1 MPKRADLAGL
11 INLPGLTE
19 MLSGSFLCC
28 SIFIVLKCAIITSRL
43 CGGSLLNKNTLRN
56 WGIVIALLIFS
67 GIASVGWPVLRSQLG
82 GGGGGPV
89 RPPQPPLTI
98 SIPAPVSGLVP
109 ESILNEEGQLEVNP
123 LLAMGVLGA
132 LVVGGIVVVGGGL
145 AFVYTRL
152 DQGIVAAKETE
163 TFQTTLSNLDK
174 REVERVKASRSQRP
188 SKPIPPHVMP
198 RWSVISTSLIFIL
211 FAVFVSTAISDSI
224 YPEGVI
230 ITQSGSILNAHTL
243 FILGGVILTAVI
255 LGLLF
260 RPQLLNVV
268 DQGEAAGIPWDTI
281 YVIITGAIFIV
292 IGVGLVL
299 WLNTLT
305 PPG

>member
-1 MPKRADLAGL
+1 M
-11 INLPGLTE
+11 
-19 MLSGSFLCC
+19 
-28 SIFIVLKCAIITSRL
+28 
-43 CGGSLLNKNTLRN
+43 NKNTLRN

-82 GGGGGPV
+82 SSRGGPV

-109 ESILNEEGQLEVNP
+109 ESILNEEGQLEMNP

-174 REVERVKASRSQRP
+174 REVERLKASRSQRP
-188 SKPIPPHVMP
+188 SKPTPSHVMP

-230 ITQSGSILNAHTL
+230 ITPSGSILNTHAL
-243 FILGGVILTAVI
+243 FILGGVVLTAVI

-260 RPQLLNVV
+260 RPQLLNV
-268 DQGEAAGIPWDTI
+268 DQGETAGIPWDTI

>member
-1 MPKRADLAGL
+1 M
-11 INLPGLTE
+11 
-19 MLSGSFLCC
+19 
-28 SIFIVLKCAIITSRL
+28 
-43 CGGSLLNKNTLRN
+43 NKNTLRN

-82 GGGGGPV
+82 GSSGGRV

-98 SIPAPVSGLVP
+98 SVPAPVSGLVP
-109 ESILNEEGQLEVNP
+109 ESMLNAEGQLEVNP
-123 LLAMGVLGA
+123 LVAMGVLGA

-152 DQGIVAAKETE
+152 DQGVVTAKETE
-163 TFQTTLSNLDK
+163 TFQAKLTSLDK
-174 REVERVKASRSQRP
+174 REAERVKASRSQRP
-188 SKPIPPHVMP
+188 SKPVPAHVMP

-230 ITQSGSILNAHTL
+230 ITASGSILNTHSL
-243 FILGGVILTAVI
+243 FILGGVILTAIV
-255 LGLLF
+255 LGVVF
-260 RPQLLNVV
+260 RPRLLLNV
-268 DQGEAAGIPWDTI
+268 DKGEAAGIPWDTI
-281 YVIITGAIFIV
+281 YVILTGAIFII

-299 WLNTLT
+299 WLNSLA
-305 PPG
+305 PAG